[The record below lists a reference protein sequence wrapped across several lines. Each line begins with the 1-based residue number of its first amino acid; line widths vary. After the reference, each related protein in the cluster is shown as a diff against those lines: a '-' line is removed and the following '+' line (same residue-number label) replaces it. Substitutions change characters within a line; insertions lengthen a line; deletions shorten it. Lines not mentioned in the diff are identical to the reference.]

1 MTNDELRDEAL
12 EQALKETTNV
22 SEVVSDAEEASST
35 ESDRHET
42 ASDSE
47 GAVDNFGD
55 VAAKMSDATSKVA
68 ESAKNAAEQASVAT
82 KAAAAQMT
90 QVTKNAAGQ
99 VSQATKSAADQ
110 MSQTAKKAKGAA
122 MLAGAQA
129 AVKAEQNLA
138 NKEQTADKAVPESF
152 RKIVSQAWAEYL
164 ATHTASVLYTIAGA
178 IVGLCIL
185 WFGFWPVLLVL
196 ATTYGGLTY
205 GRYRDGDVR
214 VVSFLKRYF
223 DDDE

>member
-12 EQALKETTNV
+12 EQAPEEVASV
-22 SEVVSDAEEASST
+22 SEILISVEESSST
-35 ESDRHET
+35 ESDQPET
-42 ASDSE
+42 AAEPE

-55 VAAKMSDATSKVA
+55 VAAKVSDATSKVA
-68 ESAKNAAEQASVAT
+68 ESAKSAAEQASAAT
-82 KAAAAQMT
+82 KAAA
-90 QVTKNAAGQ
+90 VQ
-99 VSQATKSAADQ
+99 VSQVTKSAADQ
-110 MSQTAKKAKGAA
+110 MSQAARKAKDAA
-122 MLAGAQA
+122 MSAGAQA

-138 NKEQTADKAVPESF
+138 NKEQAAGNAVPESS

-164 ATHTASVLYTIAGA
+164 ATHTASVLYAVVGA

-185 WFGFWPVLLVL
+185 RFGFWPVLLVL

-214 VVSFLKRYF
+214 VASFLKHYF
-223 DDDE
+223 DDE